1 MDVAERHRYAAAS
14 LIGMS
19 LLGEGA
25 ILFRSSPVTVFYL
38 TLLGGVAGIY
48 FYAYR
53 RGDGQ

>member
-48 FYAYR
+48 FYAYS